1 MAKTIYIIISSIIV
15 GLFCIVAFALAIPFT
30 RDYVFNQ
37 VANSSS
43 NYKSTV
49 ELCTDLTN
57 ENSVLKVQK
66 NTLSSDLEILTN
78 EFNSATNNFGVIYQ
92 KIDLLFNNAG
102 LILNADTTEESELA
116 QLKLGLISD
125 YINNLRNETY
135 NLQNQVI
142 DLQNQVFENSNNI
155 DNLNTQIA
163 NLYQEIN
170 AKNIE
175 IDNLNMQITT
185 LSHELNITNEK
196 FNTLSNQ
203 IDSMFNKIGMTL
215 ENPAPDIVGWRLQQL
230 QAIETYL
237 DNCIYTESYLRDNLY
252 LTIEQRDFYQE
263 IVEMSITS
271 VGLGVNADLLTG
283 ELNVGKVYKFL
294 APHDDTFV
302 FSTNNDSDFFR
313 NINETSI
320 SSTLTVGLQA
330 GEVFYFVIGSANNNY
345 ATLNIQTYAETQP
358 AETFTVTFIVN
369 NEIYYTYESERGVN
383 VILPTS
389 PEPISTFRGW
399 AYDPNAEFPISV
411 GDIIV
416 SADFVFYALFE

>member
-116 QLKLGLISD
+116 QLKLDLISD

-135 NLQNQVI
+135 HLQNQVI
-142 DLQNQVFENSNNI
+142 ELQNQVFENSNNI

-163 NLYQEIN
+163 NLYQEID

-185 LSHELNITNEK
+185 LSNELNITNEK

-203 IDSMFNKIGMTL
+203 IDSMFNKIGMTV
-215 ENPAPDIVGWRLQQL
+215 ENPAPDIIGWRLQQL

-237 DNCIYTESYLRDNLY
+237 DSCIYTESYLRENLY
-252 LTIEQRDFYQE
+252 LSIEQRDFYQE
-263 IVEMSITS
+263 IVEMSITP
-271 VGLGVNADLLTG
+271 VAMGENADLATG

-302 FSTNNDSDFFR
+302 FSTNSDTDFFR
-313 NINETSI
+313 NINETST

-330 GEVFYFVIGSANNNY
+330 GEAFYFVIGSANNNY
-345 ATLNIQTYAETQP
+345 TTLSIQTYAETQP

-369 NEIYYTYESERGVN
+369 DEIYYTYESERGVN